1 MPPPHSR
8 LGATYYVTLQQNGQ
22 FCVEIVTRDSPPTTV
37 SNFASESEAK
47 EWIAN
52 HNTLLAKSPA
62 ERRRAFYIVK
72 PAEAA
77 VTT

>member
-8 LGATYYVTLQQNGQ
+8 LGATYYLTLQQNGQ
-22 FCVEIVTRDSPPTTV
+22 FCVEIISRNSSPTTV
-37 SNFASESEAK
+37 SNFATEAEAK

-52 HNTLLAKSPA
+52 HDALLAKSPA
-62 ERRRAFYIVK
+62 ERRRAFYVVK
-72 PAEAA
+72 PAQGA

>member
-8 LGATYYVTLQQNGQ
+8 LGATYYVTLLQNGQ
-22 FCVEIVTRDSPPTTV
+22 FCVEIITGYSPLTTV
-37 SNFASESEAK
+37 SNFATEAEAK

-52 HNTLLAKSPA
+52 HDALLAKSPA

-72 PAEAA
+72 SA
-77 VTT
+77 